1 MAERKKKSQAEE
13 AAGGNIN
20 QVRDILIGPFQREQ
34 EARLDALER
43 TIERHKKEAAEAAS
57 RLEEKLSKKLD
68 ELTKSS
74 KEADKALAKD
84 LDKAQKQ
91 LAADLEALEKRATE
105 HLNTLRS
112 DLELELARIRD
123 EKAGKEDLGD
133 YFMELGMRL
142 KGETSL
148 EKIESTLSSMRSGDA
163 KA

>member
-1 MAERKKKSQAEE
+1 VAERKKKSAAEE
-13 AAGGNIN
+13 ATGGNIN

-43 TIERHKKEAAEAAS
+43 TMERHRKEAADAAS
-57 RLEEKLSKKLD
+57 KLEEKLSKKLD

-84 LDKAQKQ
+84 LEKAQKQ
-91 LAADLEALEKRATE
+91 LAAEIEALDKQTKA

-112 DLELELARIRD
+112 DLELELARLRED
-123 EKAGKEDLGD
+123 KAGREDLGD

-148 EKIESTLSSMRSGDA
+148 EKISSTLSSMRSGDA
-163 KA
+163 NS